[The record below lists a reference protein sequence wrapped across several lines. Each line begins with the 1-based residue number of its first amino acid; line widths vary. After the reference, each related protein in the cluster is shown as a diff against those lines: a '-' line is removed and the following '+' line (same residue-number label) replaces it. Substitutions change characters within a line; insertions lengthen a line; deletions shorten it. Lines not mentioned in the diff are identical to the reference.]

1 MILEILNIIGVIA
14 FTVSGS
20 LKGINKGL
28 DLFGVIILGMITSY
42 AGGIIADILLGIFP
56 PKILTEWN
64 FLLLTILVSIF
75 VFYFHRIFEIK
86 EFRRILLISDAI
98 GLSTFSSLGA
108 SLAYSHSMNVISVGL
123 IAAIVGTGGGVMRD
137 MLVNE
142 IPLILTRE
150 IYATAALSG
159 GLIYYFAYPYVH
171 EMASFL
177 SLVSVLIIR
186 LLAIKYNLHLPKQS
200 FTN

>member
-64 FLLLTILVSIF
+64 FLLLAILVSIF

-177 SLVSVLIIR
+177 SLVYLYS
-186 LLAIKYNLHLPKQS
+186 
-200 FTN
+200 

>member
-64 FLLLTILVSIF
+64 FLLLAILVSIF

>member
-186 LLAIKYNLHLPKQS
+186 LLAIKYNLHLPKKS

>member
-28 DLFGVIILGMITSY
+28 DLFGVIVLGIITSY

-86 EFRRILLISDAI
+86 EFRGMLLISDAI
-98 GLSTFSSLGA
+98 GLSAFSSLGA

-186 LLAIKYNLHLPKQS
+186 LLAIKYNLHLPKQP

>member
-159 GLIYYFAYPYVH
+159 GLIYYFVYPYVH

>member
-14 FTVSGS
+14 FTISGS